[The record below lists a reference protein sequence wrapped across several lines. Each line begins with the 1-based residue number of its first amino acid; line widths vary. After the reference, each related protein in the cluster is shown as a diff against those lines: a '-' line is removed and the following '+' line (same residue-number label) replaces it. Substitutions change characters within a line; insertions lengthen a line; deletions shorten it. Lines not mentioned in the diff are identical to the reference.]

1 MRERTVVTRNA
12 RFFLGNDG
20 DNVYEKR
27 CAVFCGGCC
36 CCFGIVIVATCRPR
50 LLYLLCLY
58 LAASNTADRERSFL
72 FARKNEEK
80 SPFARISREGEKT
93 SKKPPVTRAYLH
105 LTLVSLEQKTSANV
119 ITLA

>member
-1 MRERTVVTRNA
+1 MYTKRDAQYFAVVVVVVSASSSSQRVV
-12 RFFLGNDG
+12 RVFFI
-20 DNVYEKR
+20 
-27 CAVFCGGCC
+27 F
-36 CCFGIVIVATCRPR
+36 FIFFTSP
-50 LLYLLCLY
+50 
-58 LAASNTADRERSFL
+58 STNTADRERSFL

-105 LTLVSLEQKTSANV
+105 LALVSLEQKTSANV

>member
-12 RFFLGNDG
+12 RFFLGDDG

-50 LLYLLCLY
+50 LLYLLYLY

-80 SPFARISREGEKT
+80 SFSVLLVFQEKEKKQVKNHQSRARIFISHWFRSNRK
-93 SKKPPVTRAYLH
+93 RAQ
-105 LTLVSLEQKTSANV
+105 T
-119 ITLA
+119 

>member
-12 RFFLGNDG
+12 RFFLGDDG

-50 LLYLLCLY
+50 LLYLLYLY

-105 LTLVSLEQKTSANV
+105 LALISLEQKTSANV

>member
-1 MRERTVVTRNA
+1 MYTKRDAQYFAVVVVVVSASSSSQRVV
-12 RFFLGNDG
+12 RVFF
-20 DNVYEKR
+20 
-27 CAVFCGGCC
+27 VF
-36 CCFGIVIVATCRPR
+36 FIFFTSP
-50 LLYLLCLY
+50 
-58 LAASNTADRERSFL
+58 SNTADRERSFL

>member
-1 MRERTVVTRNA
+1 
-12 RFFLGNDG
+12 
-20 DNVYEKR
+20 
-27 CAVFCGGCC
+27 
-36 CCFGIVIVATCRPR
+36 
-50 LLYLLCLY
+50 
-58 LAASNTADRERSFL
+58 L